1 MLPSLIT
8 AELVQKGC
16 GLLRQYLSPRHMR
29 KSEREEGVGVGVGV
43 TRQSYMYNRAI
54 VICYE
59 QLIKGH

>member
-16 GLLRQYLSPRHMR
+16 GVLRQYLSPRHMR
-29 KSEREEGVGVGVGV
+29 KSEREEGVGVGV

-54 VICYE
+54 IILCYE